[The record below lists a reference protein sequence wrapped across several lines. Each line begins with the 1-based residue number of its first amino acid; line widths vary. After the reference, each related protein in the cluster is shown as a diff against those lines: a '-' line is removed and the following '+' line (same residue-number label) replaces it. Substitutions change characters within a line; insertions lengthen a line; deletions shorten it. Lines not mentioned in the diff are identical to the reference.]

1 MVGGG
6 TTGSGSGASSP
17 ALSSTTSPTDTL
29 VFNHEQCLFCN
40 KLQGNFE
47 ANMAHMRLA
56 HGLMIPATDRL
67 AVDLET
73 LFSYLH
79 LVVSGYNEC
88 LCCGTQRNTT
98 EAVQQ
103 RKRTLFQTP
112 ALCVVLVLLTGFP
125 DMMDK
130 GHCRFDIADGSEYAD
145 FYDSST
151 DSEAESDVE
160 GADDEDT
167 KTPHFK
173 TENAAADPDEKWL
186 RLPSGRVIHNRAGPA
201 ASSRPR
207 RTRARSTD
215 QTPAALQG
223 GRDDR
228 EAQAPRGS
236 TGGASEGGGLA
247 LTKADRRVDVIDR
260 RFADLRSG
268 DRLALAHLGPAE
280 RRAVVAM
287 RQRATERVG
296 RVESRYRLRVEGL
309 GNVFLMTHFRKD
321 AADKRTLYR

>member
-6 TTGSGSGASSP
+6 TTGSGSGSGASSP
-17 ALSSTTSPTDTL
+17 SLSSTTSPTDTL

-98 EAVQQ
+98 EAAQQ
-103 RKRTLFQTP
+103 H
-112 ALCVVLVLLTGFP
+112 
-125 DMMDK
+125 MMDK

-151 DSEAESDVE
+151 DSEAESDAE
-160 GADDEDT
+160 GADDDDNT

-201 ASSRPR
+201 ASSRSR
-207 RTRARSTD
+207 RTRTRSTD
-215 QTPAALQG
+215 QTPAVLQG

-228 EAQAPRGS
+228 ESQAPRGS
-236 TGGASEGGGLA
+236 TGGALESGRLA
-247 LTKADRRVDVIDR
+247 LSKADRRVDVIDR

-268 DRLALAHLGPAE
+268 DQLALAHLGPAE

-287 RQRATERVG
+287 RQRETERVG

>member
-17 ALSSTTSPTDTL
+17 SLSSTTSPTDTL

-88 LCCGTQRNTT
+88 LCCGTRRNTT

-103 RKRTLFQTP
+103 H
-112 ALCVVLVLLTGFP
+112 
-125 DMMDK
+125 MMDK

-167 KTPHFK
+167 KTPHSK

-207 RTRARSTD
+207 RTRARSSD

-236 TGGASEGGGLA
+236 TGG
-247 LTKADRRVDVIDR
+247 
-260 RFADLRSG
+260 
-268 DRLALAHLGPAE
+268 
-280 RRAVVAM
+280 
-287 RQRATERVG
+287 
-296 RVESRYRLRVEGL
+296 
-309 GNVFLMTHFRKD
+309 
-321 AADKRTLYR
+321 

>member
-103 RKRTLFQTP
+103 H
-112 ALCVVLVLLTGFP
+112 
-125 DMMDK
+125 MMDK

>member
-103 RKRTLFQTP
+103 H
-112 ALCVVLVLLTGFP
+112 
-125 DMMDK
+125 MMDK

-287 RQRATERVG
+287 RQRETERVG
-296 RVESRYRLRVEGL
+296 RDESRYRLRVEGL

>member
-103 RKRTLFQTP
+103 H
-112 ALCVVLVLLTGFP
+112 
-125 DMMDK
+125 MMDK

-287 RQRATERVG
+287 RQRETERVG

>member
-17 ALSSTTSPTDTL
+17 SLSSTTSPTDTL

-103 RKRTLFQTP
+103 H
-112 ALCVVLVLLTGFP
+112 
-125 DMMDK
+125 MMDK

-145 FYDSST
+145 FYDLST
-151 DSEAESDVE
+151 DSEAESDAE
-160 GADDEDT
+160 GADDDDNT
-167 KTPHFK
+167 KTPHSK

-287 RQRATERVG
+287 RQRETERVG

>member
-17 ALSSTTSPTDTL
+17 SLSSTTSPTDTL

-103 RKRTLFQTP
+103 H
-112 ALCVVLVLLTGFP
+112 
-125 DMMDK
+125 MMDK

-287 RQRATERVG
+287 RQRETERVG

>member
-103 RKRTLFQTP
+103 H
-112 ALCVVLVLLTGFP
+112 
-125 DMMDK
+125 MMDK

-207 RTRARSTD
+207 RTRARSSD

-236 TGGASEGGGLA
+236 TGGASESGRLA